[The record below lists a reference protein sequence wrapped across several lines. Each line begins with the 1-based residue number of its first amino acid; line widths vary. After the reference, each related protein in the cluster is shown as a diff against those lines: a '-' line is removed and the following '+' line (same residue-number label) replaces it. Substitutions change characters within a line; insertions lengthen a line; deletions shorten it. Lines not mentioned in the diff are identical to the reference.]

1 MHRIFYA
8 AAIYRLKPKT
18 GARVF
23 VLRQEGEDV
32 VVTKDNPTLYVQ
44 ERLDY
49 SACGWE
55 VTLPA
60 TYATQASR

>member
-18 GARVF
+18 GARAF
-23 VLRQEGEDV
+23 VLREEGEDV

-49 SACGWE
+49 SAYGWE